1 MPSAFLQA
9 SGNATA
15 TNLTQLNLTTAYTIA
30 FWVKGGRDGD
40 IFAHGSTANLARAGY
55 GIWFDAVSLNV
66 RHCTATASTTYAALS
81 VGWQKN
87 AVWQHYALVW
97 QSSVLQCFVDGVL
110 RNRIAAAV
118 APTTNASCT
127 TTLTPAIQGTYVGN
141 VFDLQIIPNAA
152 VPVAA
157 IPKLMDPKQSL
168 PATRARW
175 FGLEFAGVA
184 SGGTLRDESGNNSNL
199 VAGVALDPDVEPP
212 YLPTL
217 G

>member
-1 MPSAFLQA
+1 
-9 SGNATA
+9 
-15 TNLTQLNLTTAYTIA
+15 
-30 FWVKGGRDGD
+30 
-40 IFAHGSTANLARAGY
+40 
-55 GIWFDAVSLNV
+55 
-66 RHCTATASTTYAALS
+66 
-81 VGWQKN
+81 
-87 AVWQHYALVW
+87 
-97 QSSVLQCFVDGVL
+97 VDGVL

-118 APTTNASCT
+118 APTTNAACT
-127 TTLTPAIQGTYVGN
+127 TRLGAAINGAYSGN

-175 FGLEFAGVA
+175 FGLGFAGVA
-184 SGGTLRDESGNNSNL
+184 AAGTLRDESGNNSNL
-199 VAGVALDPDVEPP
+199 VAGTQLYPDVEPP